1 MAYSRYRQLSCLHP
15 PNRRMSIMSL
25 RPHPLEPVPAETA
38 RVARAAFPKGHP
50 YLTLRDALGTIF
62 QDEDFTALFPAW
74 GHPALSPWR
83 LALVTIMQF
92 RENLGDRQAA
102 EAVRARIDWKYLLS
116 LELTDPGFDFSI
128 LSEFRDRLLAGSAEE
143 LLLDKLLERCRV
155 LGLLK
160 ARGQQRTDSTHVLAA
175 VRVLNR
181 LELVAETLRAAL
193 NAVATVAPDW
203 LQAVTPLAWYERYS
217 RRLEESRLPKDTAA
231 REAYAHTVGEDG
243 FLLLDA
249 VETPEAPA
257 GLRELPRME
266 ALRRTWQRHYERPAC
281 APASPGAPPERR
293 VRFKASR
300 DVPPAAEGIESP
312 YDVEARYR
320 HKRDTAWTGYMVH
333 VSETCEPTAPHLL
346 THVHTTPATVHEA
359 QCTVPIQQA
368 LLEKEMPPR
377 DHFVDAAYIS
387 SELLVASRDD
397 QGIALRGPTRPSQGW
412 QTQVE
417 GAYTV
422 DQFHIDFDKKQ
433 VRCPQ
438 GHVSAAWW
446 EHGGGRGSRPII
458 VEFDKHTCGTCP
470 VRAGCT
476 RAKHT
481 GRRLRLPPQEQY
493 EALAAAQTWS
503 ASEEGQQLYKRR
515 AGVEGTLSQG
525 VRAFGLRRTR
535 YWGVAKTHLQHVAI
549 AAAINIDRIVAWL
562 DARPRAMTRISRF
575 AALAPANAYNP
586 GEAAA

>member
-1 MAYSRYRQLSCLHP
+1 MSLHP
-15 PNRRMSIMSL
+15 HVI
-25 RPHPLEPVPAETA
+25 EPVPDETA
-38 RVARAAFPKGHP
+38 RIAHAAFPKGHP
-50 YLTLRDALGTIF
+50 YLTFRDALGTIF
-62 QDEDFTALFPAW
+62 QDEDFTTLFPAW
-74 GHPALSPWR
+74 GQPGLPPWR

-92 RENLGDRQAA
+92 RENLADRQAA

-116 LELTDPGFDFSI
+116 LDLTDPGFDFSV
-128 LSEFRDRLLAGSAEE
+128 LSEFRDRLLVGSAEE
-143 LLLDKLLERCRV
+143 LLLDKLLERCRA
-155 LGLLK
+155 LGWLK

-175 VRVLNR
+175 IRVLNR

-217 RRLEESRLPKDTAA
+217 RRIEESRLPKAPA
-231 REAYAHTVGEDG
+231 EREVYAHTVGEDG

-249 VETPEAPA
+249 LETPAVPE
-257 GLRELPRME
+257 GLRALPSLE
-266 ALRRTWQRHYERPAC
+266 ALRRTWQRHYERTAR
-281 APASPGAPPERR
+281 APASPGEPPEYA

-300 DVPPAAEGIESP
+300 DLPPAAEGIESP

-320 HKRDTAWTGYMVH
+320 HKRDTAWTGSMVH

-359 QCTVPIQQA
+359 QCTIPIQQA
-368 LLEKEMPPR
+368 LIEKEIPPR

-438 GHVSAAWW
+438 GNVSAAWW
-446 EHGGGRGSRPII
+446 EHGGGQGSRPII
-458 VEFDKHTCGTCP
+458 VEFDKHAWGGCP
-470 VRAGCT
+470 VRADCT

-481 GRRLRLPPQEQY
+481 GRRLRLPPQDQY

-503 ASEEGQQLYKRR
+503 ASEEGQQLSKRR

-535 YWGVAKTHLQHVAI
+535 YWGVAKTHVQHVAI

-562 DARPRAMTRISRF
+562 DERPRALTRISRF
-575 AALAPANAYNP
+575 AALAPANADNP

>member
-1 MAYSRYRQLSCLHP
+1 
-15 PNRRMSIMSL
+15 MSL
-25 RPHPLEPVPAETA
+25 HSHVIEPVPEETA

-50 YLTLRDALGTIF
+50 YLTFRDALGTIF
-62 QDEDFTALFPAW
+62 QDEDFSALFPAW
-74 GHPALSPWR
+74 GQPGLPPWR

-92 RENLGDRQAA
+92 RENLADRQAA

-116 LELTDPGFDFSI
+116 LELTDPGFDFSV

-217 RRLEESRLPKDTAA
+217 RRIEESRLPKDTAE

-243 FLLLDA
+243 FMLLDA

-281 APASPGAPPERR
+281 EPASPGAPLERR
-293 VRFKASR
+293 VRFRANR
-300 DVPPAAEGIESP
+300 DLPPAAEGIESP

-320 HKRDTAWTGYMVH
+320 HKRDTQWTGYMVH

-359 QCTVPIQQA
+359 QCTTPIQQA
-368 LLEKEMPPR
+368 LVDKDVAPR
-377 DHFVDAAYIS
+377 EHLVDAAYIS
-387 SELLVASRDD
+387 SELLVYSRDKQD
-397 QGIALRGPTRPSQGW
+397 ILLRGPTRPSQGW

-417 GAYTV
+417 GAYTLEQFAV
-422 DQFHIDFDKKQ
+422 DWDQQQ

-438 GHVSAAWW
+438 GHLSVAWW
-446 EHGGGRGSRPII
+446 EHGGGQGSRPII
-458 VEFDKHTCGTCP
+458 VAFDKHTCGTCP
-470 VRAGCT
+470 VRARCT

-481 GRRLRLPPQEQY
+481 GRRLRLPPQEQCV
-493 EALAAAQTWS
+493 ALAAAQTWS

-535 YWGVAKTHLQHVAI
+535 YWGVAKTHVQHVAI

-562 DARPRAMTRISRF
+562 DERPQAMTRISRF
-575 AALAPANAYNP
+575 AALAPANAYHP

>member
-1 MAYSRYRQLSCLHP
+1 
-15 PNRRMSIMSL
+15 MSVMSL
-25 RPHPLEPVPAETA
+25 RPHVLTPVPEETA
-38 RVARAAFPKGHP
+38 RVARAAFPKGNP
-50 YLTLRDALGTIF
+50 SLTLRDALGTIF
-62 QDEDFTALFPAW
+62 QDDDFTDLYSHEGQP
-74 GHPALSPWR
+74 GLSAWR

-92 RENLGDRQAA
+92 RETLSDRQAA
-102 EAVRARIDWKYLLS
+102 ESVRARIDWKYLLS
-116 LELTDPGFDFSI
+116 LDLTDPGFDFSV
-128 LSEFRDRLLAGSAEE
+128 LSEFRDRLLAGSAVER
-143 LLLDKLLERCRV
+143 LLDKLLERCRAM
-155 LGLLK
+155 GWLK

-175 VRVLNR
+175 IRVLNR

-193 NAVATVAPDW
+193 NAVATIAPDW

-217 RRLEESRLPKDTAA
+217 RRIEESRLPKDTAA

-243 FLLLDA
+243 FRFLDLL
-249 VETPEAPA
+249 ETPEAPA
-257 GLRELPRME
+257 GLRELPRLE
-266 ALRRTWQRHYERPAC
+266 ALRRTWQRHYERTEE
-281 APASPGAPPERR
+281 APASPGEPPEYD

-300 DVPPAAEGIESP
+300 DLPPAAEGIESP

-320 HKRDTAWTGYMVH
+320 HKRDTQWTGYMVH

-359 QCTVPIQQA
+359 QCTIPIQQA
-368 LLEKEMPPR
+368 LIEKEMPPR

-422 DQFHIDFDKKQ
+422 DQFIIDFDKKQ

-470 VRAGCT
+470 VRASCT

-481 GRRLRLPPQEQY
+481 GRRLRLPPQDQY
-493 EALAAAQTWS
+493 EALEAAQTWY
-503 ASEEGQQLYKRR
+503 ASEEGHQLYKRR

-535 YWGVAKTHLQHVAI
+535 YWGMAKTHLQHVAT

-562 DARPRAMTRISRF
+562 DERPRALTRISRF

>member
-1 MAYSRYRQLSCLHP
+1 VLS
-15 PNRRMSIMSL
+15 
-25 RPHPLEPVPAETA
+25 A
-38 RVARAAFPKGHP
+38 
-50 YLTLRDALGTIF
+50 
-62 QDEDFTALFPAW
+62 
-74 GHPALSPWR
+74 
-83 LALVTIMQF
+83 
-92 RENLGDRQAA
+92 
-102 EAVRARIDWKYLLS
+102 
-116 LELTDPGFDFSI
+116 
-128 LSEFRDRLLAGSAEE
+128 FRDRLLVGSAAE
-143 LLLDKLLERCRV
+143 LLLDKLLERCRA
-155 LGLLK
+155 LGLLT

-193 NAVATVAPDW
+193 NALATAAPDW
-203 LQAVTPLAWYERYS
+203 LQALSPLAWYERYS
-217 RRLEESRLPKDTAA
+217 RRIEESRLPKATAA
-231 REAYAHTVGEDG
+231 REAFAHTVGEDG

-249 VETPEAPA
+249 LDTPDAPE
-257 GLRELPRME
+257 GLRALPSIE
-266 ALRRTWQRHYERPAC
+266 ALRRTWQRHYERTAC
-281 APASPGAPPERR
+281 APASPEASPAYR
-293 VRFKASR
+293 VRFRASR
-300 DVPPAAEGIESP
+300 DLPPAAEGIESP

-320 HKRDTAWTGYMVH
+320 HKRDTQWTGYMVH
-333 VSETCEPTAPHLL
+333 VSETCDPTAPHLL

-359 QCTVPIQQA
+359 QCTEAIQQA
-368 LLEKEMPPR
+368 LIDKAVPPQE
-377 DHFVDAAYIS
+377 HLVDAAYIS
-387 SELLVASRDD
+387 SELLVHSRDA
-397 QGIALRGPTRPSQGW
+397 QGIILRGPTRPSQGW

-422 DQFHIDFDKKQ
+422 EQFAVDWDQQQ

-438 GHVSAAWW
+438 GHLSVAWW
-446 EHGGGRGSRPII
+446 EHGGGQGSRPII

-470 VRAGCT
+470 VRPSCT

-481 GRRLRLPPQEQY
+481 GRRLRLPPQDQY

-535 YWGVAKTHLQHVAI
+535 YWGVAKTHVQHVAI
-549 AAAINIDRIVAWL
+549 ATAINIDRLVAWL
-562 DARPRAMTRISRF
+562 DERPRAMTRISRF